1 MPQVFI
7 IFDLSHLSQTLSGEA
22 RRALVQL
29 LPLLA
34 HFRVFGFPDTDRKSS
49 TSPVCSGNASNIRI
63 T

>member
-49 TSPVCSGNASNIRI
+49 TPGL
-63 T
+63 